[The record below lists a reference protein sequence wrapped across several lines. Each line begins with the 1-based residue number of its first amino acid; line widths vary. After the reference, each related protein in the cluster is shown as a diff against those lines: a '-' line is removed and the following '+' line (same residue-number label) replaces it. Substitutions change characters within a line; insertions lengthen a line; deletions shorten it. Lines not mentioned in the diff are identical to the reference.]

1 MALFDPKRPAPPKPL
16 TSTSSPSS
24 APSRISSGGRPVS
37 ATSLPPARGLQ
48 RPAMPAPPPAAA
60 STRPLTGLPVRES
73 GSREF
78 AFTAS
83 DFERVRTMIY
93 QHAGI
98 SLSAA
103 KQDMV
108 YSRLARRLRATNKGS
123 FGEYLDMLE
132 KGGGDEW
139 ERFVNSLTTNLTSFF
154 REPHH
159 FPIFAEHLKKL
170 SGRNP
175 LRVWCSAASTGEEPY
190 SIAMTV
196 VEAFNSFTT
205 PVSIIATDLDT
216 NVLATADKGVYA
228 LDRVERL
235 SPERLKRFFLKGS
248 GSQEGFA
255 AVRPELR
262 RMIQFQQVNL
272 LDASYPVKG
281 PLDVIFCRNV
291 MIYFDKPTQYKILSR
306 FSPMMQSD
314 GLLFAGHSESFLHA
328 ADLFRSLGKTVY
340 ELARRAR

>member
-1 MALFDPKRPAPPKPL
+1 MFDSKRPVPGVPPAKPA
-16 TSTSSPSS
+16 TSPS
-24 APSRISSGGRPVS
+24 
-37 ATSLPPARGLQ
+37 PARPASAAALAE
-48 RPAMPAPPPAAA
+48 RPAGLVTRDAA
-60 STRPLTGLPVRES
+60 
-73 GSREF
+73 SREF
-78 AFTAS
+78 AFTAA
-83 DFERVRTMIY
+83 DFERVRKLIY

-108 YSRLARRLRATNKGS
+108 YSRLARRLRATGKS
-123 FGEYLDMLE
+123 TFGDYLEMLE
-132 KGGGDEW
+132 RGDREEW

-159 FPIFAEHLKKL
+159 FPIFAEHLRKL
-170 SGRNP
+170 GGRNP
-175 LRVWCSAASTGEEPY
+175 IRVWCSASSTGEEPY

-196 VEAFNSFTT
+196 AETFNSFNT
-205 PVSIIATDLDT
+205 PVSIIASDLDT

-228 LDRVERL
+228 MDRVERL

-262 RMIQFQQVNL
+262 RMIQFQRVNL
-272 LDASYPVKG
+272 LDASWPVKG

-306 FSPMMQSD
+306 FAPMMNND

-340 ELARRAR
+340 ELSRRAR